1 MRKAALRRAAGRP
14 EGRPEGRSLGRS
26 EGRAGGCAAGR
37 FAGCPRGHSGG
48 HSGRRWLLAALL
60 LGVLAPSPA
69 AADVTGIWFTEKRDN
84 GAFISVRIS
93 PCRFDREKRCGT
105 VAGAHGGARPDIVGE
120 PILRNME
127 RRDDG
132 RWAGGEILRP
142 GKDEAYRSEIR
153 IVDGGLEV
161 KGCVA
166 AGLICQSQL
175 WTRSR

>member
-1 MRKAALRRAAGRP
+1 MRKAALRRAAGR
-14 EGRPEGRSLGRS
+14 S
-26 EGRAGGCAAGR
+26 EGRAEGAAAGR
-37 FAGCPRGHSGG
+37 L
-48 HSGRRWLLAALL
+48 GRRWLVAALL
-60 LGVLAPSPA
+60 LGALAPSPA

-142 GKDEAYRSEIR
+142 GKDEAYSSEIR

>member
-1 MRKAALRRAAGRP
+1 MAEPMAGPQYVTVARLRP
-14 EGRPEGRSLGRS
+14 TLSLVLG
-26 EGRAGGCAAGR
+26 
-37 FAGCPRGHSGG
+37 
-48 HSGRRWLLAALL
+48 LLAVVFFSDAR
-60 LGVLAPSPA
+60 A

-93 PCRFDREKRCGT
+93 PCLSDREKRCGT

-127 RRDDG
+127 RHEPG
-132 RWAGGEILRP
+132 HWTGGEILRP
-142 GKDEAYRSEIR
+142 GKDEAYRSEIKL
-153 IVDGGLEV
+153 VDGGLEV